1 MYISTTA
8 WLFPLL
14 SSAVASP
21 ATVSPATSSL
31 ETRGLSD
38 VLSILTSTIEG
49 VAYLGQGITQDLA
62 LLVSALGD
70 VQNGKIDPVTTIEEA
85 LGSLGNV
92 RNASEVGLIGVAIDV
107 VKNGLAPKNILDLV
121 QGLTAESLNSMAN
134 NNTKEPIST
143 IFPKK
148 AAGDAPYDISEESLR
163 SSIHIPEGFQY
174 GANGKRPVLLVPG
187 TANPA
192 GTTYYFNYEKLF
204 TASDFADPVWLNIP
218 GNTLGDIQVTAEY
231 IAYAI
236 NYIAGICDNAQIG
249 VLAWSQGSI
258 DVQWALKYWPSTW
271 ASVSD
276 FLSISGEFHGTL
288 LEIPCVVPN
297 PVCKPALRQQS
308 YNSNLITTLRAG
320 DGDSAYVPTTSVYS
334 GIDELVSPQSG
345 PEASARLNDVRG
357 VGVTNTQIQ
366 LACPGKPAGS
376 LYTHDPLLFNA
387 LVYALFADA
396 LVHDGPADLARVDLD
411 TVCNRLVA
419 PGLDLTDVLGT
430 EVEAYVYNVIE
441 ALSYKGED
449 SGEEPP
455 IKEYARI
462 SS

>member
-1 MYISTTA
+1 MYALRTA
-8 WLFPLL
+8 SLLLPQLL
-14 SSAVASP
+14 SVLATPAS
-21 ATVSPATSSL
+21 VSPLQPRDLISSL
-31 ETRGLSD
+31 SNTIK
-38 VLSILTSTIEG
+38 SIG
-49 VAYLGQGITQDLA
+49 YLGQGITQDLA
-62 LLVSALGD
+62 LLVSTLDD
-70 VQNGKIDPVTTIEEA
+70 VENGKIDPVTTIEEA

-107 VKNGLAPKNILDLV
+107 VKNGLAPKNVLDLV
-121 QGLTAESLNSMAN
+121 QGLTASSLNSMEN
-134 NNTKEPIST
+134 ENLREPEST

-148 AAGDAPYDISEESLR
+148 ASSDAPYDISEEKLR
-163 SSIHIPEGFQY
+163 SSIYIPEEFQY

-204 TASDFADPVWLNIP
+204 NQSNFADSVWLNIP
-218 GNTLGDIQVTAEY
+218 DNTLGDIQVTAEY

-236 NYIAGICDNAQIG
+236 NYISGITGNTKIG

-271 ASVSD
+271 DSVSD
-276 FLSISGEFHGTL
+276 FLSISGEFHGSL
-288 LEIPCVVPN
+288 SEELCLVPN
-297 PVCKPALRQQS
+297 TLCKPALRQQS
-308 YNSNLITTLRAG
+308 YDSNLITTLRAG

-334 GIDELVSPQSG
+334 GIDELVAPQVG
-345 PEASARLNDVRG
+345 PEASARLKDVRG

-366 LACPGKPAGS
+366 LACPGKPAGT
-376 LYTHDPLLFNA
+376 LYTHDPLLFNS

-396 LVHDGPADLARVDLD
+396 LTHDGPADLSRVDLD
-411 TVCNRLVA
+411 TVCNQLIA
-419 PGLDLTDVLGT
+419 PGLVLTDMLGS
-430 EVEAYVYNVIE
+430 EVEAYVYNAID
-441 ALSYKGED
+441 SSTYKG
-449 SGEEPP
+449 SASSEEPP